1 MIDDI
6 AKGIKDRIDGT
17 LGATLRGYI
26 SDRYYYNTVP
36 SGTAFPFVT
45 YSSIA
50 DVDFSTFTEEID
62 YTHWQFSVWDNELDP
77 MSSGHLKD
85 ITKAIRALFDGV
97 VLVIG
102 VIGGTRYVS
111 RTYDSL
117 DTLTYDDM
125 DLLTY
130 DELDLMLETY
140 NEYTNFGTIY
150 MSQRDIP
157 QQDNEILHRTL
168 EYEIYIQKN

>member
-1 MIDDI
+1 
-6 AKGIKDRIDGT
+6 
-17 LGATLRGYI
+17 
-26 SDRYYYNTVP
+26 
-36 SGTAFPFVT
+36 
-45 YSSIA
+45 
-50 DVDFSTFTEEID
+50 
-62 YTHWQFSVWDNELDP
+62 

-97 VLVIG
+97 QLVVGIVG
-102 VIGGTRYVS
+102 IRIVS

-125 DLLTY
+125 NLLTY
-130 DELDLMLETY
+130 DELNLMEEAY

-150 MSQRDIP
+150 KVQRDIP
-157 QQDNEILHRTL
+157 QDNEILHRTL